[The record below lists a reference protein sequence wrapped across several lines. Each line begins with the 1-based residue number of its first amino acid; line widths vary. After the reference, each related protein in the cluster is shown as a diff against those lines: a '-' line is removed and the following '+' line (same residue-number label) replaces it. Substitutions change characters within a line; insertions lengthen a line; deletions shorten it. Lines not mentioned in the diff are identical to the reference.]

1 MEYIYAPWRSDY
13 FGGKREGCVFCYIS
27 SDIKEDEKNHVFFRD
42 ELFFMVMNKYP
53 YTPGHFLIVP
63 HKHVANPL
71 ELDDEAWMRLALLT
85 KKGIEILMRLGS
97 EGVNSGINIHKA
109 AGAGIPDHL
118 HVHLVPRFAGDTN
131 FITAIGDSRVY
142 GVDFEDVFKKVKSI
156 AKEVLC

>member
-13 FGGKREGCVFCYIS
+13 FSGKREGCVFCDIS
-27 SDIKEDEKNHVFFRD
+27 SAQKDDEKNHVFYRD

-63 HKHVANPL
+63 HEHVANPL
-71 ELDDEAWMRLALLT
+71 ELNDEAWMRLALLT

-97 EGVNSGINIHKA
+97 EGVNAGINIHKS

-142 GVDFEDVFKKVKSI
+142 GVDFEEVFKKVKSV